1 MRALTIPFLGATALV
16 ATLALSGCVANATA
30 ETPATL
36 TVDTSATACTVSAA
50 TAPAGSVSFT
60 VTNSGQQV
68 SEFYLLA
75 EDGRR
80 VVGEAEN
87 IGPGLSRDLVVELSA
102 GSYFTACKPGATGDG
117 VGTAD
122 FTVTA
127 ADAAA
132 VTTTP

>member
-16 ATLALSGCVANATA
+16 TALALSGCVANATA
-30 ETPATL
+30 EAPATL

-50 TAPAGSVSFT
+50 TAPAGSISFT

-87 IGPGLSRDLVVELSA
+87 IGPGLSRDLVVELPA

-122 FTVTA
+122 FTVTPT
-127 ADAAA
+127 DAAA
-132 VTTTP
+132 VTTAP